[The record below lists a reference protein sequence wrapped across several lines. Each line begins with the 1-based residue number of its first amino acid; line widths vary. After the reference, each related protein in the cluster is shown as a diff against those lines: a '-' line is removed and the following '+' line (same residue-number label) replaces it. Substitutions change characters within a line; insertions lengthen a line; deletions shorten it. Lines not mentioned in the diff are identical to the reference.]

1 MAATSSSTDRK
12 SCSRKNKMKKLLAF
26 VTLAATGCGS
36 LMEMESAE
44 AQAEKPLL
52 KVAIMSDI
60 QGHSYAEDAGMRNL
74 ERALDIFAVLKPH
87 VVVNDGDIND
97 TGRDSHAVAYY
108 KKRCD
113 ERLGVLPHIAC
124 MGNHEIGFLP
134 KELQE
139 ERSSKVCL
147 KEFNSIFGFAA
158 DEQLVHRV
166 IEGYDFIALSLM
178 KVACYREHEVAMLEK
193 ALEKAVMR
201 DSKKPIFVA
210 THYHVKDT
218 VGSSDNADQGGALLR
233 RLFDKFPQVVSISG
247 HTHNPLQDPRCIWQG
262 NFTAVD
268 SSTLCYG
275 CVAMKPPAVN
285 QISCL
290 IPYGHESVG
299 VMFLEVYVNRLVFR
313 RFSVRDC
320 REIES
325 ENPWVVPWPHNP
337 QSAPYSFECRRTK
350 EIAPK
355 FAADPE
361 PTLWYDFGYIYI
373 MFNAALDKSAVF
385 GYRIELADSDGNT
398 KSYFQISDY
407 YRILEHRQNRVVF
420 KAPPGSLIPGKS
432 YRCRIF
438 PVGFFGAEGHPIVWR
453 FDVHKNYRCR
463 QDKLNCVQ
471 E

>member
-12 SCSRKNKMKKLLAF
+12 SCSRKNKMKKLLVF

-74 ERALDIFAVLKPH
+74 ERALDIFAVLKPQ

-124 MGNHEIGFLP
+124 MGNHEIGFVP

-193 ALEKAVMR
+193 ALEKAVKR

-313 RFSVRDC
+313 RFPCATAARLNQRILGLC
-320 REIES
+320 RGLIIRS
-325 ENPWVVPWPHNP
+325 PLPILLNVVG
-337 QSAPYSFECRRTK
+337 QRRLRLSSPP
-350 EIAPK
+350 IRN
-355 FAADPE
+355 
-361 PTLWYDFGYIYI
+361 LRFGMILGIYI
-373 MFNAALDKSAVF
+373 SCSMPRSTNPLFSAIV
-385 GYRIELADSDGNT
+385 LSL
-398 KSYFQISDY
+398 QIAMGTP
-407 YRILEHRQNRVVF
+407 N
-420 KAPPGSLIPGKS
+420 
-432 YRCRIF
+432 RIF
-438 PVGFFGAEGHPIVWR
+438 RFPTTTAFWSIVKT
-453 FDVHKNYRCR
+453 VSSLKLR
-463 QDKLNCVQ
+463 QVR
-471 E
+471 